1 MKVKILDEA
10 AYTEWVPAGA
20 LVKGLFTLVCV
31 IIVVVSFAVFFFSGG
46 LLVED
51 IFGIALAWAILGILL
66 LVFYNYRGLQIKIA
80 DQKLSVTYGRLDK
93 KSFLLND
100 IVSCKKTKSFG
111 RYLGVGVRVG
121 LDGSLAYTT
130 SFGSAVEVTPKVGR
144 VFVFS
149 TKNPDKIC
157 QIIEA
162 NKP

>member
-1 MKVKILDEA
+1 MDKTE
-10 AYTEWVPAGA
+10 YTEWVPTGA
-20 LVKGLFTLVCV
+20 LVKGLFALISV
-31 IIVVVSFAVFFFSGG
+31 IIVFVSFAVFLFSEG

-51 IFGIALAWAILGILL
+51 ILGVSLAWVILGILL
-66 LVFYNYRGLQIKIA
+66 LVYWNYRGLQIKV
-80 DQKLSVTYGRLDK
+80 DEQRLSVDYGRFDK
-93 KSFLLND
+93 KAFLLRD
-100 IVSCKKTKSFG
+100 ISSCKKTKSFG

-162 NKP
+162 SKG

>member
-1 MKVKILDEA
+1 MDNAEYV
-10 AYTEWVPAGA
+10 EWVPAGA
-20 LVKGLFTLVCV
+20 LVKGLFALISV
-31 IIVVVSFAVFFFSGG
+31 IIVVVSFAVFLFSGG
-46 LLVED
+46 LLIED
-51 IFGIALAWAILGILL
+51 IFGIALAWAILGFLL
-66 LVFYNYRGLQIKIA
+66 LVYWNYRGLQIKID
-80 DQKLSVTYGRLDK
+80 DQRLSVTYGRLDK
-93 KSFLLND
+93 KSFLLSD

-130 SFGSAVEVTPKVGR
+130 SFDGAVEVTTKVGR

-162 NKP
+162 KRG